1 MTQEYF
7 HKVIE
12 RVLEILGED
21 CKRNP
26 DCYRKSGEE
35 FEPLVVQAV
44 KRAIYDEVV
53 AVRVDYIPG
62 GHRFP
67 DIVLVDENGAKF
79 GIEVKSSTG
88 RGRSW
93 KINGNSVMGTTKV
106 SGLIEN
112 VIVFGKLHGENSEF
126 RAKNYEQ
133 SISSVGV
140 THSPRFLIDMELPEG
155 ESFFDKSGIT
165 YAQLDSSDNPIKRIT
180 DYFLS
185 IGQKAWWLAESTPA
199 TIRMFS
205 DLSRYEQDH
214 LMGYAF
220 VQYSGAPFDS
230 DKINLMQKQVGLPVV
245 LTHVPMD
252 RILNDTANLMEEH
265 GKIGCKNIGLGMMPV
280 ATILDEQKC
289 LQTVKLLDEAGKTM
303 EQNGFKFFYHF
314 HQFEFCKL
322 SCGMRI
328 IDYMLENCPH
338 INFTADTYWMQF
350 GGVDVTEYLK
360 KMQGRIDCIHLKDY
374 QIVYQNEK
382 FVPRFAP
389 LGKGN
394 LNLNEIVKTAKQ
406 SGTKY
411 FLVEQEYQQRVI
423 FRIFAVRTVC
433 ISRIIN
439 ILRNRL

>member
-44 KRAIYDEVV
+44 KRAIYDEEV

-220 VQYSGAPFDS
+220 VHFPEIFSDS
-230 DKINLMQKQVGLPVV
+230 SSKFYRYMSWLVSEKGVVDAALRDRFTAGGRINLILGTKEYHGIPHIFGNMSRYKGHILME
-245 LTHVPMD
+245 LKNSDLDKLSEDWGIEASANYRD
-252 RILNDTANLMEEH
+252 RIL
-265 GKIGCKNIGLGMMPV
+265 
-280 ATILDEQKC
+280 Q
-289 LQTVKLLDEAGKTM
+289 
-303 EQNGFKFFYHF
+303 
-314 HQFEFCKL
+314 
-322 SCGMRI
+322 
-328 IDYMLENCPH
+328 
-338 INFTADTYWMQF
+338 
-350 GGVDVTEYLK
+350 
-360 KMQGRIDCIHLKDY
+360 LKD
-374 QIVYQNEK
+374 IICN
-382 FVPRFAP
+382 
-389 LGKGN
+389 N
-394 LNLNEIVKTAKQ
+394 ISDNN
-406 SGTKY
+406 
-411 FLVEQEYQQRVI
+411 LVEIDKFELVEDI
-423 FRIFAVRTVC
+423 L
-433 ISRIIN
+433 N
-439 ILRNRL
+439 IE